1 MICKVHPCPAQFDD
15 NGEFYYSYHLL
26 GEHIPQEVSQI
37 RPASCK
43 ICPRGKSGSYNTTS
57 NFKQHLI
64 PNTFQLVV
72 HGQHQHRPLLDP
84 YLRTSPSSKLLHS
97 HDRVC
102 RTEWNLLKASHDD
115 ELEIRWVRR
124 VCEDLSSTLSHSTAL
139 QFISGLIEIFNSARL
154 QGLFALTTVHSRAQS
169 ILAAPCSGTLTS
181 KSSSRL
187 SVEKIRSE
195 SMSSRSTGGEGQ
207 AGRG

>member
-1 MICKVHPCPAQFDD
+1 MIISST
-15 NGEFYYSYHLL
+15 NIS
-26 GEHIPQEVSQI
+26 
-37 RPASCK
+37 
-43 ICPRGKSGSYNTTS
+43 PRKYLKHDQRVARSAPVERVDRTTRLATS
-57 NFKQHLI
+57 NNTLSLI

-154 QGLFALTTVHSRAQS
+154 QGLSALTMCKGSVDSLLHAQ
-169 ILAAPCSGTLTS
+169 ARTLTS

-187 SVEKIRSE
+187 SVDKIRS
-195 SMSSRSTGGEGQ
+195 RVNVFQ
-207 AGRG
+207 KHRP

>member
-1 MICKVHPCPAQFDD
+1 MTMESFIILIISSA
-15 NGEFYYSYHLL
+15 NIS
-26 GEHIPQEVSQI
+26 
-37 RPASCK
+37 
-43 ICPRGKSGSYNTTS
+43 PRKYLKYDQRVARSAPVERVDRTTRLATS
-57 NFKQHLI
+57 NNTLSLI